1 MSPTARPGAR
11 AEKTRAAILEAAEAI
26 FSECGFASTR
36 LEDVA
41 ERVGI
46 RRASIVY
53 HFKDKQ
59 ELYESVLDS
68 VLGGLLKRLEPVLS
82 APTPLPDRIENAVS
96 TWVDYLGSRPSMARL
111 LLREVADA
119 SPGRRPP
126 ILRYAQPI
134 ADLIRREIITR
145 PDFKTA
151 KLTPIDP
158 VHLTSMVVGST
169 VFFVA
174 AMPSLVPESGID
186 PVSPEHIA
194 ALRDEMLRIVRR
206 LLGTRGPRATTR

>member
-11 AEKTRAAILEAAEAI
+11 AEKTRAAILEAAESI

-59 ELYESVLDS
+59 ELYEAVLDS
-68 VLGGLLKRLEPVLS
+68 VLGGLLERLEPVLS

-96 TWVDYLGSRPSMARL
+96 TWVDYVGSRPSMARL

-119 SPGRRPP
+119 SPGHRPP

-151 KLTPIDP
+151 KLAPIDP